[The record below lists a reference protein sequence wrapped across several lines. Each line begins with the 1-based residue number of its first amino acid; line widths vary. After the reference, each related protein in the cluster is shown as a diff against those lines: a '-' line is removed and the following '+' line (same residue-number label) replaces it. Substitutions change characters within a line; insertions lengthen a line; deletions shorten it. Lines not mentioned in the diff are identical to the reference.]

1 LSNGGSMTRRDV
13 AQSQNAGTID
23 RATWA
28 LAVLAL
34 FAGFAQFGAVASLAD
49 VAKHFGHVTD
59 STSLASQ
66 VGLSGSVLGL
76 GLAALRVASLGA
88 LPLASLAD
96 RWGRTRLVR
105 QTLWLGLAITA
116 AAALSPTYWFFVAC
130 FALGRPL
137 LSTASTLLQVMTVE
151 LSSTAHRVGRL
162 ALVAAGAGAGAGLS
176 AILHGAIR
184 SEGSFRWLFALAIL
198 PVVGVGALLRV
209 VPEPRSH
216 DTTLLARVGAVP
228 QIYRGQLWRVATVVA
243 VLGMIGGPANGF
255 VFVYGESV
263 LHISPSKV
271 ALMVAT
277 AAVTGLGGLLLSR
290 WLAQRWGRRSTV
302 ALGLVA
308 SGLTATLAYGGG
320 KVAFVAGYLLGVAAG
335 GLVTPVI
342 TALGTEIFP
351 HHVRATAAGWLVVA
365 GVVGATAGLGLFGW
379 VGDAVHSSG
388 SDALRWPA
396 IITFIPML
404 WTAGLLRALPE
415 SAGVELV

>member
-1 LSNGGSMTRRDV
+1 MTGRDV
-13 AQSQNAGTID
+13 AQGQQAQTID
-23 RATWA
+23 RVTWA
-28 LAVLAL
+28 IAALAL

-49 VAKHFGHVTD
+49 VAKHFGHVTH

-76 GLAALRVASLGA
+76 GLAALRLASLGA

-105 QTLWLGLAITA
+105 QTLWLGLAVSA
-116 AAALSPTYWFFVAC
+116 AAALSPNYWIFVAC

-137 LSTASTLLQVMTVE
+137 LSTASALLQVMTVE
-151 LSSTAHRVGRL
+151 LSSSARRVGRL
-162 ALVAAGAGAGAGLS
+162 AFVAAGAGTGAGLS

-184 SEGSFRWLFALAIL
+184 SSGSFRWLFALAIL
-198 PVVGVGALLRV
+198 PVVAVGALLRV
-209 VPEPRSH
+209 VPEPPTR
-216 DTTLLARVGAVP
+216 DTTLLARVGRVP
-228 QIYRGQLWRVATVVA
+228 REHRGPLWRVSAVIA

-255 VFVYGESV
+255 VFVYGESI
-263 LHISPSKV
+263 LHIAPSRV
-271 ALMVAT
+271 ALMVS
-277 AAVTGLGGLLLSR
+277 AAALTGLAGLLLSR
-290 WLAQRWGRRSTV
+290 WLAQRWGRRATV
-302 ALGLVA
+302 SVGLVA

-320 KVAFVAGYLLGVAAG
+320 RVDFVLGYLLGVAAA

-365 GVVGATAGLGLFGW
+365 GVLGAMAGLGLFGW
-379 VGDAVHSSG
+379 VGDVVHSSG
-388 SDALRWPA
+388 SAALRWPA
-396 IITFIPML
+396 LITFVPML
-404 WTAGLLRALPE
+404 WTAWLVRALPE

>member
-1 LSNGGSMTRRDV
+1 MTRRDV

-96 RWGRTRLVR
+96 HWGRTRLVR

>member
-1 LSNGGSMTRRDV
+1 MNRREV
-13 AQSQNAGTID
+13 AKIKKTGTFD
-23 RATWA
+23 RVTWA
-28 LAVLAL
+28 LALLAL

-59 STSLASQ
+59 STSLSSQ

-96 RWGRTRLVR
+96 RLGRIRLVR
-105 QTLWLGLAITA
+105 QTLWLGLAVTA
-116 AAALSPTYWFFVAC
+116 AAALSPNYWIFVAC

-137 LSTASTLLQVMTVE
+137 LSTASALLQVMTVE
-151 LSSTAHRVGRL
+151 LSTTAQRVGRL
-162 ALVAAGAGAGAGLS
+162 AFVAAGAGTGAGLS

-184 SEGSFRWLFALAIL
+184 SSASFRWLFALAIV
-198 PVVGVGALLRV
+198 PVVVVSALLRW
-209 VPEPRSH
+209 VPEPPSH
-216 DTTLLARVGAVP
+216 DTDLLARLGAVP
-228 QIYRGQLWRVATVVA
+228 RAHRNNLWRIALVVA

-263 LHISPSKV
+263 LHISPSNV
-271 ALMVAT
+271 ALMVAC
-277 AAVTGLGGLLLSR
+277 AAVTGLAGLLLSR
-290 WLAQRWGRRSTV
+290 RLAQQWGRRTTV

-320 KVAFVAGYLLGVAAG
+320 KTFFVIGYLLGVAAG

-365 GVVGATAGLGLFGW
+365 GVLGATAGLGLFGW
-379 VGDAVHSSG
+379 VGDAVQTSG
-388 SDALRWPA
+388 ADALRWPA
-396 IITFIPML
+396 IVTFLPLL
-404 WTAGLLRALPE
+404 WTAWLLRALPE
-415 SAGVELV
+415 SAHVELI

>member
-1 LSNGGSMTRRDV
+1 MTRRDV
-13 AQSQNAGTID
+13 AQSQNAGTIN
-23 RATWA
+23 RVTWA
-28 LAVLAL
+28 LALLAL

-49 VAKHFGHVTD
+49 VAKHFGHVTR

-96 RWGRTRLVR
+96 RWGRIRLVR

-116 AAALSPTYWFFVAC
+116 AAALSPNYWIFVAC

-151 LSSTAHRVGRL
+151 LSSTAKRVGRL
-162 ALVAAGAGAGAGLS
+162 AFVAAGAGAGAGLS

-184 SEGSFRWLFALAIL
+184 SSGSFRWLFALAIV
-198 PVVGVGALLRV
+198 PVVVVGALLRW
-209 VPEPRSH
+209 VPEPPTL
-216 DTTLLARVGAVP
+216 DTALLARLGAVP
-228 QIYRGQLWRVATVVA
+228 DEYRAQLWRVATVIA

-263 LHISPSKV
+263 LHIAPSKV
-271 ALMVAT
+271 ALMVSA
-277 AAVTGLGGLLLSR
+277 AAVTGLVGLLLSR
-290 WLAQRWGRRSTV
+290 WLAQRWGRRTTV
-302 ALGLVA
+302 AVGLVA

-320 KVAFVAGYLLGVAAG
+320 KLAFVVGYLLGVGAG

-379 VGDAVHSSG
+379 VGDAVHASG
-388 SDALRWPA
+388 SAALRWPA
-396 IITFIPML
+396 IITFVPML
-404 WTAGLLRALPE
+404 WTAWLLRALPE
-415 SAGVELV
+415 SAGIELV

>member
-1 LSNGGSMTRRDV
+1 
-13 AQSQNAGTID
+13 
-23 RATWA
+23 
-28 LAVLAL
+28 
-34 FAGFAQFGAVASLAD
+34 
-49 VAKHFGHVTD
+49 
-59 STSLASQ
+59 
-66 VGLSGSVLGL
+66 LGL